1 MASFSKALR
10 MERAEREGRI
20 LRRRSAA
27 AHGGHAPERT
37 WRQRLERMRSYPST
51 KQVRRAAGH
60 QHRDGEYRGEVVK
73 NRLHLDVGPFDRSTE
88 ARCSDFAAEG
98 NEFCVLCTSAP
109 WKRAVGEERDA
120 GAEPRGGLPS
130 LGTADRAPASG
141 AAGRAPFADRLRLA
155 PGPRQPGAMPSWPVR
170 RR

>member
-51 KQVRRAAGH
+51 KQVRRAAGRGRH
-60 QHRDGEYRGEVVK
+60 GHRGQQ
-73 NRLHLDVGPFDRSTE
+73 
-88 ARCSDFAAEG
+88 
-98 NEFCVLCTSAP
+98 
-109 WKRAVGEERDA
+109 A
-120 GAEPRGGLPS
+120 GGI
-130 LGTADRAPASG
+130 G
-141 AAGRAPFADRLRLA
+141 AARLA
-155 PGPRQPGAMPSWPVR
+155 FLRW
-170 RR
+170 